1 MTCLCLNMCVVFI
14 IWQVESDFVLYGE
27 RPTQPSIPSGSVN
40 EYQLRLRRQRHIWF
54 ILLADECGVCR

>member
-1 MTCLCLNMCVVFI
+1 MCVVFI